1 MTPKTI
7 SHEPRVGIYP
17 CSDENNLLPKEEKS
31 DDNGANSPLSPPNAL
46 RIPIKPK
53 KQNDNETSKNTK
65 SPRTKSEEL
74 VFEAPEKKNPDHKAF
89 FPE

>member
-7 SHEPRVGIYP
+7 SHEPRVDICP

-31 DDNGANSPLSPPNAL
+31 DDNASNSPLSLPNAL

-53 KQNDNETSKNTK
+53 KQNDNESSKNPK

-74 VFEAPEKKNPDHKAF
+74 VFESPERKNPDHRAF